1 MTGPGPSEL
10 SISPERVER
19 LINLV
24 FSLAAGRDEKS
35 TKVPIE
41 HQDQFS
47 ELEQLLNAFSE
58 EFLEAR
64 ERAEA
69 LDVERQQLI
78 SRQDDLIRELSTP
91 VLDVW
96 EGVLVVPLIGEFD
109 GSRAQQVTEAL
120 LGRVAAKGAKAVIID
135 VTGVSGIDTQ
145 TAARLMRVIQAIRL
159 LGCRAIISG
168 ISPTVAQVL
177 VAQEIEL
184 GATTVPNLQA
194 GLRLCL
200 TI

>member
-1 MTGPGPSEL
+1 MTVPSDL
-10 SISPERVER
+10 SIGPERVER

-35 TKVPIE
+35 TQVPIE

-78 SRQDDLIRELSTP
+78 ARQVDLIRELSTP

-96 EGVLVVPLIGEFD
+96 EGVLVVPLVGDFD

-145 TAARLMRVIQAIRL
+145 TAARLMRVVQAIRL

-168 ISPTVAQVL
+168 ISPTVAQVI
-177 VAQEIEL
+177 VAQDIEL
-184 GATTVPNLQA
+184 GATTVPDLQA